1 MSTNATQSDD
11 EAHSLFEYP
20 AGRRFV
26 SGAVLE
32 IERDLVADGHDLPN
46 RGIPAQYEDRVKTCS
61 DPEELR
67 GLIEAE
73 CQTAHPNQSLIGYVN
88 ERLTEVTG

>member
-11 EAHSLFEYP
+11 GANSLFDHP

-26 SGAVLE
+26 SGEVLE
-32 IERDLVADGHDLPN
+32 IERELVADGHDLPN
-46 RGIPAQYEDRVKTCS
+46 RGIPAQYEDRVEGCA

-73 CQTAHPNQSLIGYVN
+73 CQKPHPNQSLIGYVN
-88 ERLTEVTG
+88 ERLEEVSE

>member
-1 MSTNATQSDD
+1 MSTNITQSDN
-11 EAHSLFEYP
+11 EEYSLFDHP

-26 SGAVLE
+26 SGEVLE
-32 IERDLVADGHDLPN
+32 VERELVADGHDLPN
-46 RGIPAQYEDRVKTCS
+46 RGIPAQYEDRVEGCS

-73 CQTAHPNQSLIGYVN
+73 CQKPHPNQSLIGYVN
-88 ERLTEVTG
+88 DRLTEVTD